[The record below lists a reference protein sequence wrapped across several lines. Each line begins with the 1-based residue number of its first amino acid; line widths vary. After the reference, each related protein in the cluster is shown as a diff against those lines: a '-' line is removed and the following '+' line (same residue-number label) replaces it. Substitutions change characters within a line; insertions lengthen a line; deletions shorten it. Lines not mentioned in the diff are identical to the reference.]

1 MKAGIS
7 TACLYPM
14 LLEDAF
20 STLLQLGFREFEVF
34 INTFSELKPDFVRD
48 LRRKAEDTGSRIK
61 SLHPFTSGYES
72 FLLFSDYERRFLD
85 GLEFYKRY
93 LEVCNLLGADFLVLH
108 GKRSDKRSPISETQ
122 YFDRYGKLFQI
133 GKQYGITVAQENV
146 NLFLSDDPAFLL
158 RMKKYCGRDCA
169 FVLDIKQAVRGGQDP
184 FQICEAMG
192 DKIVHVHMNDNKPG
206 CDCLLPGRGSMDY
219 PALMRILKRYRY
231 DGDFI
236 IEVYRHNFKQC
247 EELLCAKRVV
257 EDLAGRFHSFA

>member
-20 STLLQLGFREFEVF
+20 STLLRLGFREFEIF

-48 LRRKAEDTGSRIK
+48 LRLKAEDSGSRVK

-72 FLLFSDYERRFLD
+72 FLLFSDYERRFRD

-108 GKRSDKRSPISETQ
+108 GKRSDKRSPISEEQ
-122 YFDRYGKLFQI
+122 YFERYEVLFQI
-133 GKQYGITVAQENV
+133 GRKFGVTVAQENV
-146 NLFLSDDPAFLL
+146 NQFLSDEPAFLVK
-158 RMKKYCGRDCA
+158 MKKYCGRDCA

-184 FQICEAMG
+184 FQVCAAMG

-206 CDCLLPGRGSMDY
+206 FDCLLPGCGTMNY
-219 PALMRILKRYRY
+219 PALMCMLKNFHYG
-231 DGDFI
+231 GDFI
-236 IEVYRHNFKQC
+236 IEVYRHNFKRP
-247 EELLCAKRVV
+247 EELLAAKRVV
-257 EDLAGRFHSFA
+257 EELVGRIS